1 MGTSLI
7 FWIFCL
13 ILSTGLAQTD
23 ALSQLE
29 TCGDD
34 TDGVCLL
41 QLKHHEGVMNEGA
54 GVDLHVVQGAAAGG
68 DGSVARPFATVQ
80 ACVDA
85 LSSTGSVVSAS
96 EVGRVRCAASEWMAN
111 VLGDVDMCA
120 DMCRD
125 GARSPA

>member
-68 DGSVARPFATVQ
+68 DQSLQIPSMEFDGFTPGMSPTVGMGPMGMW
-80 ACVDA
+80 VKF
-85 LSSTGSVVSAS
+85 STI
-96 EVGRVRCAASEWMAN
+96 N
-111 VLGDVDMCA
+111 VHHKIYN
-120 DMCRD
+120 RIQ
-125 GARSPA
+125 